1 MKVVCRYPDRIFSI
15 LEFCVTRTHENIASL
30 HTFLLHEYR
39 NNGIIVPP
47 PPPKSIPKAPSFLI
61 EQQKLDA
68 STSDNGDKD
77 NIDAQDITLKRR
89 CLAMTRY
96 LKRLAK
102 HPIISRN
109 KVFLAFIQEKELP
122 QQLKVPITSTWENVV
137 ESLTVLKSKL
147 AYKETDPWYQTKSAQ
162 LEEMDSNLRRLR
174 KCLKQMSDLKVKS
187 FTTSTFFRKHTAGL
201 FSGRLFKE
209 RDLGYVINQGIEC
222 HKLGKN
228 TTIY

>member
-1 MKVVCRYPDRIFSI
+1 M
-15 LEFCVTRTHENIASL
+15 EAAGT
-30 HTFLLHEYR
+30 
-39 NNGIIVPP
+39 
-47 PPPKSIPKAPSFLI
+47 
-61 EQQKLDA
+61 
-68 STSDNGDKD
+68 DNPNKD
-77 NIDAQDITLKRR
+77 NIMVEDITLKRR

-122 QQLKVPITSTWENVV
+122 QQLKVPITSTFENVI
-137 ESLTVLKSKL
+137 ESLTVLKSRL
-147 AYKETDPWYQTKSAQ
+147 AYKEIDPWYQTKSAQ

-187 FTTSTFFRKHTAGL
+187 FTNSTFFRKHTVGL

-209 RDLGYVINQGIEC
+209 RDLGYVINQGMEC
-222 HKLGKN
+222 HKLGKYIIRN
-228 TTIY
+228 QRISFFSIIIINFI

>member
-1 MKVVCRYPDRIFSI
+1 M
-15 LEFCVTRTHENIASL
+15 EAAGT
-30 HTFLLHEYR
+30 
-39 NNGIIVPP
+39 
-47 PPPKSIPKAPSFLI
+47 
-61 EQQKLDA
+61 
-68 STSDNGDKD
+68 DNPNKD
-77 NIDAQDITLKRR
+77 NIMVEDITLKRR

-122 QQLKVPITSTWENVV
+122 QQLKVPITSTFENVI
-137 ESLTVLKSKL
+137 ESLTVLKSRL
-147 AYKETDPWYQTKSAQ
+147 AYKEIDPWYQTKSAQ

-187 FTTSTFFRKHTAGL
+187 FTNSTFFRKHTVGL

-209 RDLGYVINQGIEC
+209 RDLGYVINQGMEC
-222 HKLGKN
+222 HKLGKYIVRN
-228 TTIY
+228 LRIDFFSIKKIINFTYSSMLIYLIFH